1 MADTY
6 TPPDGGNIIFQ
17 WDSAAYTPPDGGN
30 IVFRW
35 GEPPPAPNNAPFI
48 GTIPGN
54 TGSTWDGGGTVYIPG
69 NPAPSN
75 GNADTTPVTTKPGG
89 SATPSSN
96 KKPKFSLFCVNLRRG
111 LYLLDETNIISPPP
125 SNVND
130 RSKKR

>member
-17 WDSAAYTPPDGGN
+17 WDSATYTPPDGGN
-30 IVFRW
+30 IVFSW
-35 GEPPPAPNNAPFI
+35 GESTPVNNEPFI

-54 TGSTWDGGGTVYIPG
+54 TSSTWDGGGIVYIPG
-69 NPAPSN
+69 NPAPSSDDS
-75 GNADTTPVTTKPGG
+75 ATTPVTTKPVG
-89 SATPSSN
+89 SAAPSSS

-125 SNVND
+125 SNVNN
-130 RSKKR
+130 RNKKR